1 MDYLFL
7 IPKISGSIVEVPK
20 IIEEGFGDNDS
31 QVFTN
36 FKSNFNHSKSPMSIR
51 MLVKHKVYG
60 DLMYF

>member
-36 FKSNFNHSKSPMSIR
+36 FKSNFNHSKKA
-51 MLVKHKVYG
+51 LC
-60 DLMYF
+60 